1 MIAPAVVGRRV
12 HLVGPLSATPA
23 PFEEIYALDDPQWAR
38 QAFDTAR
45 LLQRALGDNRVDLDA
60 IARFAS
66 HQPGWGVAERYSPML
81 TQDRDRAGE
90 MIARVQNALL
100 AYFGTPLRDRMRE
113 QFNATITYAFVN
125 LATQRQAAW
134 LDFARETGSGT
145 RYRYSLLFALHGAT
159 TGSALC
165 LAPVVLDIRI
175 DRDYERAQLVTVKDE
190 ISCAVRIDALKLY
203 LPRPR
208 AAG

>member
-1 MIAPAVVGRRV
+1 MIAPAVLGRRV
-12 HLVGPLSATPA
+12 HLVGPWSAAPA

-45 LLQRALGDNRVDLDA
+45 LLQRALGTGDVELDE

-66 HQPGWGVAERYSPML
+66 HQPGWGVAERYSPTL
-81 TQDRDRAGE
+81 TQERDRAGE

-100 AYFGTPLRDRMRE
+100 AYFGMPLSEHMRE
-113 QFNATITYAFVN
+113 QFNATIAFAFIN

-134 LDFARETGSGT
+134 LSFMCEAGGGT
-145 RYRYSLLFALHGAT
+145 RYRYCLLFALHSAA
-159 TGSALC
+159 TGSSLC

-175 DRDYERAQLVTVKDE
+175 NRDFERAQLVTVKDE
-190 ISCAVRIDALKLY
+190 IGCSVRIDALKLFM
-203 LPRPR
+203 PRPR